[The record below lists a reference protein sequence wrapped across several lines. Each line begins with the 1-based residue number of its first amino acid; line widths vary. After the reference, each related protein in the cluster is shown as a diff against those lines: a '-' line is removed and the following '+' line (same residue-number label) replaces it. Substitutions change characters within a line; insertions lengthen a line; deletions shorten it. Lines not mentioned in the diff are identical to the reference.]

1 LCIPEAT
8 RATGTTSHDHVEE
21 AVHVQWR
28 LPARAEARHPQAADS
43 PLSWH
48 DHLAH
53 GYGRDHAEASVAD
66 IDPQNDDQFSD
77 VEMTQE
83 FEVIRDDS

>member
-1 LCIPEAT
+1 M
-8 RATGTTSHDHVEE
+8 
-21 AVHVQWR
+21 HVQWV
-28 LPARAEARHPQAADS
+28 LSARAEARDPQAADS

-48 DHLAH
+48 DHTAR
-53 GYGRDHAEASVAD
+53 YGRDHAEASVAD

-83 FEVIRDDS
+83 FDVIRDER

>member
-1 LCIPEAT
+1 MITP
-8 RATGTTSHDHVEE
+8 
-21 AVHVQWR
+21 
-28 LPARAEARHPQAADS
+28 
-43 PLSWH
+43 
-48 DHLAH
+48 H

-83 FEVIRDDS
+83 FDVIRDER

>member
-1 LCIPEAT
+1 M
-8 RATGTTSHDHVEE
+8 
-21 AVHVQWR
+21 HVQWTV
-28 LPARAEARHPQAADS
+28 PPRAEARHPQAAD
-43 PLSWH
+43 PALSWH
-48 DHLAH
+48 DHTPR
-53 GYGRDHAEASVAD
+53 YGRDHAEASVAD